1 MQLIELNKNEFDD
14 YSKGHPLTSFE
25 QSSNWAKVKQL
36 TGWQAHYYGL
46 KDNNKL
52 LGATLLLEK
61 TLARIF
67 KIFYAPH
74 GFLLDYTNKEIL
86 ATFSKEIVN
95 KIKKLGGFC
104 IKIEP
109 YIDLALLDK
118 DGNKVIDGYDNSYL
132 IKDIEELGYK
142 YLKHKDGSAKTTS
155 IHTMFVLDVE
165 GKSEKELL
173 KNLSSSARLNIRQY
187 KRKGVSVRELKR
199 EELKEF
205 KRLMEMTSSRRG
217 FNDRSL
223 EYYESIY
230 DAYHDDGLIEY
241 WCAEV
246 DFDEAIDNYQNI
258 IEEANNNIDKLN
270 EKAKKYGD
278 KFNGQNELEEMKKRI
293 ISAEKKINNYQALK
307 DKYGEETIISVNSF
321 LYWGSEEV
329 ISLYGGNDTEF
340 FDFGGAY
347 AMYWHGILEALRTN
361 KKRFN
366 FYGIPDNLHDK
377 NDPSYGVYET
387 KRAYNGRVI
396 KLLGEF
402 DYVISPLKYYLYNIL
417 LNIYNKSH
425 N

>member
-36 TGWQAHYYGL
+36 TGWQAHYYG
-46 KDNNKL
+46 
-52 LGATLLLEK
+52 LLEK

-173 KNLSSSARLNIRQY
+173 KNLSSSARL
-187 KRKGVSVRELKR
+187 
-199 EELKEF
+199 
-205 KRLMEMTSSRRG
+205 
-217 FNDRSL
+217 
-223 EYYESIY
+223 
-230 DAYHDDGLIEY
+230 
-241 WCAEV
+241 
-246 DFDEAIDNYQNI
+246 ID
-258 IEEANNNIDKLN
+258 
-270 EKAKKYGD
+270 
-278 KFNGQNELEEMKKRI
+278 
-293 ISAEKKINNYQALK
+293 
-307 DKYGEETIISVNSF
+307 
-321 LYWGSEEV
+321 
-329 ISLYGGNDTEF
+329 
-340 FDFGGAY
+340 
-347 AMYWHGILEALRTN
+347 H
-361 KKRFN
+361 
-366 FYGIPDNLHDK
+366 
-377 NDPSYGVYET
+377 
-387 KRAYNGRVI
+387 
-396 KLLGEF
+396 
-402 DYVISPLKYYLYNIL
+402 
-417 LNIYNKSH
+417 
-425 N
+425 

>member
-1 MQLIELNKNEFDD
+1 
-14 YSKGHPLTSFE
+14 
-25 QSSNWAKVKQL
+25 
-36 TGWQAHYYGL
+36 
-46 KDNNKL
+46 
-52 LGATLLLEK
+52 
-61 TLARIF
+61 
-67 KIFYAPH
+67 
-74 GFLLDYTNKEIL
+74 
-86 ATFSKEIVN
+86 
-95 KIKKLGGFC
+95 
-104 IKIEP
+104 
-109 YIDLALLDK
+109 
-118 DGNKVIDGYDNSYL
+118 
-132 IKDIEELGYK
+132 
-142 YLKHKDGSAKTTS
+142 
-155 IHTMFVLDVE
+155 
-165 GKSEKELL
+165 
-173 KNLSSSARLNIRQY
+173 
-187 KRKGVSVRELKR
+187 
-199 EELKEF
+199 
-205 KRLMEMTSSRRG
+205 
-217 FNDRSL
+217 
-223 EYYESIY
+223 
-230 DAYHDDGLIEY
+230 
-241 WCAEV
+241 
-246 DFDEAIDNYQNI
+246 
-258 IEEANNNIDKLN
+258 
-270 EKAKKYGD
+270 
-278 KFNGQNELEEMKKRI
+278 MKKRI